1 VSRKVATAIL
11 GIGLAASFG
20 FPALGQTCV
29 NTGGGFTAGP
39 GKDGSPSTPL
49 TGIVNA
55 YYSPTAS
62 VTAGGTSITL
72 NAARTLDATLDGAYF
87 SGFTS
92 PTSAAGFASLSA
104 GDLVLIVQMQD
115 ADITSSNTG
124 TYGSGTGTAG
134 QGFSALNQTGRY
146 EFARVATATPVNA
159 GTGFAASGGTI
170 TLSTALTNSYRQAN
184 AVAGT
189 SPQRRFQVI
198 KVPQFFN
205 VGIGNSVTCARWDGS
220 TGGVVSID
228 VRGTCQFTISG
239 TNGVIDVNGR
249 GFRGGA
255 GIRRTGTGTGFTGY
269 TNTDF
274 QSSSNGAV
282 TTGTPL
288 GAHGSKGEGIA
299 GTPRYVTTLQL
310 QAAGTLYGHLTD
322 TGQEGYVGGSY
333 ARGAPGN
340 AGGGSTDSDA
350 TTASSTGNGLNSGG
364 GGGGNCG
371 AGGTGGNSW
380 NNTQG
385 ATTGPDTGGR
395 GGIGLSGQ
403 YVSGSNLIRVFLG
416 GGGGAGT
423 VNNGDVATA
432 TGVPTAGDNITT
444 TPPTRDG
451 RTSSGAPGGGI
462 VIVRAAVFYG
472 TGTVN
477 ANGLNGASA
486 GPDGGGGGG
495 AGGTVVLT
503 ATNSVTPNPAI
514 TVNARGGNGGNAFL
528 SQTLSATQGVPHGPG
543 AGGGGGAVFL
553 NSVLSSF
560 VTTSVTGGTAGQTT
574 VGANVP
580 GNYGAT
586 AGTNGSCNVTNIS
599 LTGIPGISS
608 GPECLPPIVTEA
620 HVVDFSAVS
629 YSNGEVGLTWNTGFE
644 ADNLGFRV
652 WREVNGKRE
661 LVTGNGLVAGSAL
674 LAGTTLT
681 AGNRYAWRDGAIT
694 RGKAGTTV
702 SYWLEDIDL
711 NGKSSWNG
719 PFELK
724 TSRQPMPESLRN
736 APLLGRNN
744 PVYGSQ
750 TTKSLISGD
759 PMELN
764 RAIAESAA
772 VQTSAKSGKSSAFQ
786 QTLAAGPAV
795 KLGVRTTGWQS
806 VSRSALVG
814 AGLNPSAVDAN
825 LKMYV
830 NGSEV
835 PIRVS
840 ANSVEFYGVAADT
853 LQSGEQTYWLVEG
866 SSAGLRIPTT
876 PFGAGSRLGAVSFA
890 SLVERRDRTTY
901 FAALQNGD
909 ADNFFGAV
917 VSNTAVDQAV
927 TLKNRDAGASFPAQV
942 AVTLQGVS
950 LNSHRVSVKLN
961 GQTIGEVT
969 YANRDQQT
977 FTTTVAQSQILEGQN
992 TVTLQSADGS
1002 DVNLVAAVRISY
1014 ARSFVADADALSLS
1028 GRAGQTLTVRGF
1040 SQTPRVFDV
1049 TDPANPV
1056 EVFVRADGAGTG
1068 NVSASFVAPGTAGS
1082 NRLLV
1087 ATTAG
1092 RFLTPTVTSNTPS
1105 TLSATSNAADFVI
1118 ITTPE
1123 LAPALTPLV
1132 QLRQS
1137 QGLTV
1142 KVVDVADVYDEFS
1155 FGVKSAQAIKDFL
1168 NLASTTW
1175 QRPVRYAMFAG
1186 DASFDPRDFL
1196 GFNQDVIPTK
1206 LLGLGSLETASDDWF
1221 GDFNDSGLSEI
1232 AIGRLPG
1239 RSQAE
1244 ITAMVSKIVAFDQ
1257 ANGQA
1262 WQRDAIIVADNNDDG
1277 GNFESAA
1284 DVVEATLPGSFTKT
1298 SVKVGQIGG
1307 AAARTQLL
1315 SALNEGKGFVNYL
1328 GHGSVSNWAAENLL
1342 TSDDVPNLTSNNRPG
1357 IVVGMACLNAF
1368 SDLFT
1373 QPLGKALIRANGR
1386 GPSAVWASSSLTLS
1400 PDQEIMNRALI
1411 QALYGGT
1418 SSVRLGDAVRQA
1430 KTTANDPNV
1439 RRSFILYGDPVAPVQ

>member
-1 VSRKVATAIL
+1 MKTHFSKGFSKGIAFSITGRHATTSRNAVCLMALLIL
-11 GIGLAASFG
+11 GVLLAGVPVHAQNCDISG
-20 FPALGQTCV
+20 TVLLTPE
-29 NTGGGFTAGP
+29 
-39 GKDGSPSTPL
+39 DPL
-49 TGIVNA
+49 TGVVNS
-55 YYSPTAS
+55 YFPGQS
-62 VTAGGTSITL
+62 VLPVAGGSQITIKS
-72 NAARTLDATLDGAYF
+72 TVPGQGA
-87 SGFTS
+87 SGGI
-92 PTSAAGFASLSA
+92 AV
-104 GDLVLIVQMQD
+104 GDLVIVMQMQD
-115 ADITSSNTG
+115 ATINILDALG
-124 TYGSGTGTAG
+124 YGGGGLLGNG
-134 QGFSALNQTGRY
+134 QLALNSCGLY
-146 EFARVATATPVNA
+146 EFARV
-159 GTGFAASGGTI
+159 TGSTVTSLTSGGTI
-170 TLSTALTNSYRQAN
+170 TVRTTNTGTGLANIYTDADATLLTGQK
-184 AVAGT
+184 
-189 SPQRRFQVI
+189 RFQVI
-198 KVPQFFN
+198 RVPQYVS
-205 VGIGNSVTCARWDGS
+205 VGIGNGLTCSPWDGR
-220 TGGVVSID
+220 TGGVLAID
-228 VRGTCQFTISG
+228 VQNVCQFTVNG
-239 TNGVIDVNGR
+239 NNGVINVDGL
-249 GFRGGA
+249 GFRGGVGRTL
-255 GIRRTGTGTGFTGY
+255 GI
-269 TNTDF
+269 NLL
-274 QSSSNGAV
+274 SSVAFLNLAFPSVGNDGI
-282 TTGTPL
+282 
-288 GAHGSKGEGIA
+288 KGEGIA
-299 GTPRYVTTLQL
+299 GTPPFL
-310 QAAGTLYGHLTD
+310 ANSPANE
-322 TGQEGYVGGSY
+322 EGIPGGCRS
-333 ARGAPGN
+333 RGGPGN
-340 AGGGSTDSDA
+340 AGGG
-350 TTASSTGNGLNSGG
+350 GNGDRAGG
-364 GGGGNCG
+364 GGGSC
-371 AGGTGGNSW
+371 AGGGGN
-380 NNTQG
+380 
-385 ATTGPDTGGR
+385 GGNDQTNSSN
-395 GGIGLSGQ
+395 GGIGGAIQTLSA
-403 YVSGSNLIRVFLG
+403 SRVFLG
-416 GGGGAGT
+416 GGGGAGSS
-423 VNNGDVATA
+423 ATN
-432 TGVPTAGDNITT
+432 PTD
-444 TPPTRDG
+444 P
-451 RTSSGAPGGGI
+451 GANGGGI
-462 VIVRAAVFYG
+462 VFLRAGIILG
-472 TGTVN
+472 TGTISANGGTPPGTSGDGGSGGGAGGAILVAARNPAACVLNLN
-477 ANGLNGASA
+477 ANGSNG
-486 GPDGGGGGG
+486 GGGGNQCGNGGGGGGG
-495 AGGTVVLT
+495 AVLFSAATLGTV
-503 ATNSVTPNPAI
+503 TP
-514 TVNARGGNGGNAFL
+514 
-528 SQTLSATQGVPHGPG
+528 
-543 AGGGGGAVFL
+543 
-553 NSVLSSF
+553 
-560 VTTSVTGGTAGQTT
+560 SVTGGAAG
-574 VGANVP
+574 VGNV
-580 GNYGAT
+580 NAR
-586 AGTNGSCNVTNIS
+586 AGTNGSVGVS
-599 LTGIPGISS
+599 LNSFSLNDFPGTAAVGLCIT
-608 GPECLPPIVTEA
+608 PTE
-620 HVVDFSAVS
+620 VKLQNFEAVS
-629 YSNGEVGLTWNTGFE
+629 YSNGEVGLSWNTGFE

-652 WREVNGKRE
+652 WRESNGKRE
-661 LVTGNGLVAGSAL
+661 LITGNGLVAGSAL

-681 AGNRYAWRDGAIT
+681 AGNRYAWRDGAIK

-724 TSRQPMPESLRN
+724 SSKEPMPESLRN

-744 PVYGSQ
+744 PVFGSQ
-750 TTKSLISGD
+750 TTKSLNSAD

-764 RAIAESAA
+764 RYLAESAT
-772 VQTSAKSGKSSAFQ
+772 VQTAAKSEKSSAFQ

-814 AGLNPSAVDAN
+814 AGLNPNAVDAN

-866 SSAGLRIPTT
+866 NSAGLRIPTA

-977 FTTTVAQSQILEGQN
+977 FTTTVAQSQLLEGQN
-992 TVTLQSADGS
+992 TVTLQSADSS

-1056 EVFVRADGAGTG
+1056 EVAVRADGAGTG
-1068 NVSASFVAPGTAGS
+1068 NVSASFVAPGAAGS
-1082 NRLLV
+1082 SRQLV
-1087 ATTAG
+1087 ATTAS

-1105 TLSATSNAADFVI
+1105 TLSASSNAADFVI
-1118 ITTPE
+1118 LTTPE

-1168 NLASTTW
+1168 NFASHNW
-1175 QRPVRYAMFAG
+1175 QTPVRYAMFAG

-1196 GFNQDVIPTK
+1196 GFNQDVVPTK

-1239 RSQAE
+1239 RTQAE
-1244 ITAMVSKIVAFDQ
+1244 INAMVSKIVAYDQ
-1257 ANGQA
+1257 ARGQA

-1284 DVVEATLPGSFTKT
+1284 DSVEAALPGSFAKT
-1298 SVKVGQIGG
+1298 SIKVGQIGG

-1342 TSDDVPNLTSNNRPG
+1342 TSNDVANLTNTTRPSL
-1357 IVVGMACLNAF
+1357 VVGMTCLNGF
-1368 SDLFT
+1368 FDLYT
-1373 QPLGKALIRANGR
+1373 RPLGKELVLANGK
-1386 GPSAVWASSSLTLS
+1386 GAAAVLASSSLTLNPEQAS
-1400 PDQEIMNRALI
+1400 INRALV
-1411 QALYGGT
+1411 QTLFSGANP
-1418 SSVRLGDAVRQA
+1418 VRLGDAIRQA
-1430 KTTANDPNV
+1430 KTVTRDINV
-1439 RRSFILYGDPVAPVQ
+1439 TRSLNLFGDPTARVR